1 MKRIYKKPETTVVA
15 VAPVKLLNP
24 SDSEV
29 PYDPTK
35 PTQEGLSRETV
46 RHTTIP
52 SDDLWEE

>member
-1 MKRIYKKPETTVVA
+1 MKRIYKKPESTVVA
-15 VAPVKLLNP
+15 VAPVVLLDPSNP
-24 SDSEV
+24 EV

-35 PTQEGLSRETV
+35 PGQEGLSRETV

>member
-15 VAPVKLLNP
+15 IAPVKLLNP
-24 SDSEV
+24 SVPADSDES
-29 PYDPTK
+29 
-35 PTQEGLSRETV
+35 TQDHFSRETV

>member
-15 VAPVKLLNP
+15 VEPVKMI
-24 SDSEV
+24 SQS
-29 PYDPTK
+29 PYAPADPTI
-35 PTQEGLSRETV
+35 PGQEALGRETV

>member
-1 MKRIYKKPETTVVA
+1 MKKPYITPESTIVA

-24 SDSEV
+24 SV
-29 PYDPTK
+29 PVNPE
-35 PTQEGLSRETV
+35 EGTGEANSRPVV

>member
-1 MKRIYKKPETTVVA
+1 MKKPYITPESTVVA

-24 SDSEV
+24 SDPEV

-35 PTQEGLSRETV
+35 PTPEGLSRETV

>member
-15 VAPVKLLNP
+15 IAPVKLLN
-24 SDSEV
+24 DSPNPPV
-29 PYDPTK
+29 NPGDNTG
-35 PTQEGLSRETV
+35 EGLSRETV

>member
-15 VAPVKLLNP
+15 VAPVKLLN
-24 SDSEV
+24 DSPNPPV
-29 PYDPTK
+29 NPGDNTG
-35 PTQEGLSRETV
+35 EGLSRETV